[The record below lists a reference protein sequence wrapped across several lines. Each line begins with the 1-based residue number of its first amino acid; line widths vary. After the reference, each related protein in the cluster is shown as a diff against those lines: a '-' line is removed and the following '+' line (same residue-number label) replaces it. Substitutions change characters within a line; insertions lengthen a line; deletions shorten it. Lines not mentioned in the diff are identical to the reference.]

1 MMTGL
6 YDVMEGL
13 VERVIDNKANLGLK
27 APVVFDRLLPGGERR
42 LK

>member
-13 VERVIDNKANLGLK
+13 VERLIDNNADFGLK
-27 APVVFDRLLPGGERR
+27 APVVFDSLFPGVSGV
-42 LK
+42 